1 MPLVC
6 YQRALGMAETTQLP
20 ADGGICSS
28 TNSPPK
34 LAGLQLFAAK
44 LNLAR
49 LREPCGQYDSSAEN
63 GTKPMSYTAM
73 PSITS
78 PIRLAKWNRAVHLT
92 EAKGSSIFQQYKS
105 GLDSPGSNGATP
117 VCHCRSSS
125 NSAAPVCHC
134 RSSTAAR
141 AVASRSAQ
149 PQNFQLTNLQLTKSC
164 SCSLILQ
171 ACRLYK
177 SNSCAPSVALDMTHI
192 KAPQVH
198 FYVLHL
204 CPAKFRFISVLVRCF
219 HGLVITF
226 AYTAYATACPNPAGS
241 RSWSSQTQAA

>member
-20 ADGGICSS
+20 ADEGICSS

-105 GLDSPGSNGATP
+105 GLT
-117 VCHCRSSS
+117 VL
-125 NSAAPVCHC
+125 AAMVPHLFV
-134 RSSTAAR
+134 TAA
-141 AVASRSAQ
+141 AAAIV
-149 PQNFQLTNLQLTKSC
+149 PQLF
-164 SCSLILQ
+164 
-171 ACRLYK
+171 
-177 SNSCAPSVALDMTHI
+177 
-192 KAPQVH
+192 
-198 FYVLHL
+198 
-204 CPAKFRFISVLVRCF
+204 
-219 HGLVITF
+219 
-226 AYTAYATACPNPAGS
+226 ATA
-241 RSWSSQTQAA
+241 AAALQHEQ